1 MNFNDLYSLILD
13 FYVVEKIMIVIFILI
28 EEYVVFCV
36 D

>member
-1 MNFNDLYSLILD
+1 MNFKDLYSLILD